1 MVEEGAVTQGVGKKT
16 DGSSEDGEQTGCPLS
31 SSVSQSFPTVNGV
44 KATVNVHSNEAHPFI
59 ILL

>member
-1 MVEEGAVTQGVGKKT
+1 MGTGGSGRRRPG
-16 DGSSEDGEQTGCPLS
+16 DSSEDGEQTGRPLS